1 MDQAIELLA
10 REGTAKLI
18 EFNPLRATDVK
29 LPKGAT
35 FVIANSLAQV
45 NKADSSGGSKY
56 NVRVAECRIATKV
69 NYSLNYN
76 NFLGCYVYDDL
87 THIYIRFIN

>member
-18 EFNPLRATDVK
+18 EFNPLRATDVT
-29 LPKGAT
+29 LPEGAT

-45 NKADSSGGSKY
+45 NKADSSGGSKF

-69 NYSLNYN
+69 RYSCHLIFSLNN
-76 NFLGCYVYDDL
+76 ESIIKINS
-87 THIYIRFIN
+87 IRISES